1 MMYHTVQ
8 FPSFV
13 HPTAGRYRPTVE
25 VAMVQEALGFDE
37 DEADECAQFLLAS
50 GCFLDASGATID
62 PKQSR
67 ITEVSAADAG
77 GAEAAPRQGV
87 TDALL

>member
-1 MMYHTVQ
+1 
-8 FPSFV
+8 
-13 HPTAGRYRPTVE
+13 
-25 VAMVQEALGFDE
+25 MVQEALGFDE

-50 GCFLDASGATID
+50 GCFLDATGATID

-67 ITEVSAADAG
+67 ITEVAADAG
-77 GAEAAPRQGV
+77 GAEAAPKQGV